1 MLQINQTIAIP
12 LNEIE
17 LSQIRAS
24 GPGGQHVNKVAT
36 AVHLRFNVAASSL
49 PENCKRKILALHDR
63 RISSDGNIVIKAQ
76 QFRSLEQNRADAL
89 QRLSILITAA
99 LKKDR
104 KRVAGRPTLA
114 SRKKRLEAKQQRGQK
129 KNMRKKVTV
138 LE

>member
-1 MLQINQTIAIP
+1 MLQINQTISIP

-36 AVHLRFNVAASSL
+36 AVHLRFNVGASSL
-49 PENCKRKILALHDR
+49 PDNCKRKILDLHDR
-63 RISSDGNIVIKAQ
+63 RITSEGDIIIKAQ

-89 QRLSILITAA
+89 QRLSLLIAAA
-99 LKKDR
+99 LKKNR
-104 KRVAGRPTLA
+104 KRIAGRPTLA

-129 KNMRKKVTV
+129 KSMRKKITSFD
-138 LE
+138 